1 GAERELWEGMMLCT
15 GGDGPEVDSGPDQMW
30 RMLLTLGELSRRAG
44 RLDGARSFGLQA
56 LRHADRVHSPL
67 GRARVHAF
75 LGHVDQTMGRPQHA
89 AEHRRAAADEM
100 RRVGDR
106 RSTAELLLAL
116 ADPQAV
122 TPGDARA
129 WLKEADQL

>member
-1 GAERELWEGMMLCT
+1 
-15 GGDGPEVDSGPDQMW
+15 
-30 RMLLTLGELSRRAG
+30 MLLLLGDLSRRGG
-44 RLDGARSFGLQA
+44 RLDAARSYGLQA
-56 LRHADRVHSPL
+56 LKHADRVGSAVA
-67 GRARVHAF
+67 RARVHAF
-75 LGHVDQTMGRPQHA
+75 LGSVHQGLGRLQHA

-122 TPGDARA
+122 PAPDAKA
-129 WLKEADQL
+129 WLREAEQLANQAGWQEGVQRSRAALAQLG